1 MTPVFRFRKV
11 DWLIGA
17 CCLGALGLYLMRGFD
32 GYMSRDLGL
41 YSYGGQRVAEGMAPY
56 VGIFERGGPLTQFL
70 PGVGVIIAH
79 TFGFN
84 DILGMRLLF
93 LLFAV
98 ASVGL
103 IYVVARDVYE
113 SRRAGLIAASVMV
126 SFEGFTYF
134 AANGPRPKTAM
145 VAFLLAALLAL
156 VHQKWFITGLFV
168 SLATLI
174 WQPVFIAA
182 MAGAI
187 PAVFLGVDRGDRV
200 RAFARIALG
209 GLLPALCAVGIY
221 TAIGRL
227 QTFMDGFVL
236 VHARYTNNTSFFENA
251 GLNVRRLWEGYGISL
266 VLLIAGLSALLAVTV
281 KRLIEPTRTRAPRVA
296 ALVGVG
302 CLTVVSLIWTL
313 WDFDNFP
320 DAFLLLPSAAI
331 GLGVLGAKATE
342 HEMMRRLAVVV
353 LATALTGAL
362 VYPIHHPAVGLEQQK
377 AAVDALLRA
386 IPGDDELILSVEAP
400 QPLVL
405 SNRRN
410 PSRFQL
416 FGSGADKYVD
426 EVWPGGLEGYV
437 SWIEQQAPTVIAV
450 GIQGAPE
457 WLSTTI
463 DVHYRRAGS
472 APGWDWYIHKD
483 LKEGQQRMIGEA
495 IPAAR

>member
-1 MTPVFRFRKV
+1 MTHFLRFRRV
-11 DWLIGA
+11 DWLIA
-17 CCLGALGLYLMRGFD
+17 VCCLGALGLYLIRGFD

-41 YSYGGQRVAEGMAPY
+41 YSYGGQRVAEGTAPY

-70 PGVGVIIAH
+70 PGVGVIIAR
-79 TFGFN
+79 TLGIN

-103 IYVVARDVYE
+103 IYVVARDVYQ
-113 SRRAGLIAASVMV
+113 SSRAGLIAASVMV

-134 AANGPRPKTAM
+134 AANGPRAKTAM

-156 VHQKWFITGLFV
+156 IHQKWFITGLFV
-168 SLATLI
+168 SLATLT

-200 RAFARIALG
+200 RAFARIVLG

-227 QTFMDGFVL
+227 QTFLDGFVL
-236 VHARYTNNTSFFENA
+236 VHTRYSNNTYFFENV
-251 GLNVRRLWEGYGISL
+251 GLNVSRLWQGYGISL

-281 KRLIEPTRTRAPRVA
+281 RRLGEPNRMREPQVP
-296 ALVGVG
+296 ALVGIG
-302 CLTVVSLIWTL
+302 SLAVVSLIWTL

-320 DAFLLLPSAAI
+320 DAFVLLPSAAI
-331 GLGVLGAKATE
+331 GLGVFGARATE
-342 HEMMRRLAVVV
+342 HELMRRLAVVV
-353 LATALTGAL
+353 FATALTVAL
-362 VYPIHHPAVGLEQQK
+362 VFPIHHPAVGLEQQK
-377 AAVDALLRA
+377 SAVDALLRD

-405 SNRRN
+405 SNRLN

-416 FGSGADKYVD
+416 FGSGADRYVD

-437 SWIEQQAPTVIAV
+437 NWIEQQAPAVIAV

-463 DVHYRRAGS
+463 DVHYRWAGS

-483 LKEGQQRMIGEA
+483 LKEANKG
-495 IPAAR
+495 